1 MFREGLAER
10 GYTEGRNVTIEYRWA
25 EGHYDR
31 LPALANDLV
40 SREVAVIAAA
50 TLPPAVAAKQ
60 ATRTIWVGDDPI
72 KHGLA
77 ANLSHPGGNATGIP
91 MFSAGLIAKR
101 LGSLRE
107 LVPRASQIAI
117 LVNPNNPNLSTQS
130 REVGEAA
137 RSLGEQFEVLRVG
150 TEREIDAAFASLADR
165 GVGGLV
171 IGADPV
177 FVTHGAQIVALAA
190 RYRVPAIYERREVV
204 DLGGLVSDGT
214 DQIGS
219 FRQVGRYTGRILEG
233 IRPADQPVMQPTTFE
248 LVINLK
254 AANALGATV
263 PPILLAQADEVIE

>member
-77 ANLSHPGGNATGIP
+77 ASLSHPGGNATGIT

-137 RSLGEQFEVLRVG
+137 RSLGEQFEVPRVG